1 MGRGSVFL
9 EFKSEFNLRKRG
21 CNSEELNNHE
31 RKPFEPCE
39 ESRTKNK
46 IMLELMD
53 NNFDLSMSTLKST
66 GGRDF

>member
-1 MGRGSVFL
+1 MGRGSYFL

-21 CNSEELNNHE
+21 CNTEELNSHE
-31 RKPFEPCE
+31 RKPLEPCE
-39 ESRTKNK
+39 ESRTKKK

-53 NNFDLSMSTLKST
+53 NSFDLSMFILKST